1 MNSVTLHENS
11 TLRERYYR
19 FTHKSGLDIY
29 VFPKKL
35 STSYAVFG
43 TKYGSVDNRFR
54 IAGENEYTTV
64 PDGIA
69 HYLEHRMFTQSDG
82 SDITER
88 FSEYGADSNA
98 YTTYTKT
105 VYLFS
110 ATEQVE
116 QSLAALLDFVT
127 DPNFTEELVERERG
141 IIIQEIRMG
150 EDNPYNQCF
159 DRLMEALYHN
169 NSIRNNVAGTVE
181 SVETI
186 TAEMLNRCYRT
197 FYNPRN
203 MALVVC
209 GDITPERVADIAD
222 RAIPENFRA
231 VDVERYYA
239 TEPRT
244 VKTAVTEREMAVSK
258 PIFTIG
264 VKDPEIVSD
273 GNERIHRYAA
283 MSILCDA
290 VFSRSGELYNT
301 LFEQG
306 KISPDFSYS
315 YSSAETFAFTT
326 ISGDADDPM
335 AVLADIKDHLRKL
348 VGTGIAPEDVERSRR
363 VLYSDYVKDFDSTEE
378 IANNMIDFIM
388 DGADLLKY
396 GEQLASVTPEEV
408 NRLLETAFQDEYFA
422 ISVIWPQRKEKR

>member
-1 MNSVTLHENS
+1 MASMTLHENPA
-11 TLRERYYR
+11 LRDRYYR

-54 IAGENEYTTV
+54 VAGETEYTTV

-116 QSLAALLDFVT
+116 ESLAALLDFVT
-127 DPNFTEELVERERG
+127 DPYFTEELVERERG
-141 IIIQEIRMG
+141 IIEQEIRMG

-169 NSIRNNVAGTVE
+169 NSVRNNVAGTVE
-181 SVETI
+181 SVERI
-186 TAEMLNRCYRT
+186 TAEMLNRCYRA

-209 GDITPERVADIAD
+209 GDVSPERVAEIAEKTL
-222 RAIPENFRA
+222 PESFRA
-231 VDVERYYA
+231 VDVERSCA
-239 TEPRT
+239 EEPRE
-244 VKTAVTEREMAVSK
+244 VRVAVTEREMAVSK

-264 VKDPEIVSD
+264 IKDPELIAD
-273 GNERIHRYAA
+273 GDERMHRYAA

-290 VFSRSGELYNT
+290 IFSRSGELYNI

-306 KISPDFSYS
+306 MISPDFSCS
-315 YSSAETFAFTT
+315 YSVSETFAFTT

-335 AVLADIKDHLRKL
+335 AVLAYVKKYLRMLAEKGL
-348 VGTGIAPEDVERSRR
+348 SDEDVERSRR
-363 VLYSDYVKDFDSTEE
+363 VLYSDFVKDFDSTEE

-388 DGADLLKY
+388 DGADLLEY
-396 GEQLASVTPEEV
+396 GEQLASVTLEEI
-408 NRLLETAFQDEYFA
+408 NRLIVTAFQDEYFA
-422 ISVIWPQRKEKR
+422 ISVIRPQRKEKR